1 MKKKMILGLVMLM
14 AMFSLAA
21 CGGGGD
27 VVKTDAG
34 DVTQDELYEAMKD
47 KYGNEF
53 VQQLTF
59 EKILGD
65 KYKVTDEQVDS
76 EFKKYKS
83 QYGDQF
89 DAVLAQSGLTEETFK
104 SQLKYNMLVQKATE
118 ANTDTSDKALKE
130 YYKTWQPDITV
141 SHILVA
147 DEAKAK
153 EVEQKLKDGE
163 KFADLAKEYSTDTA
177 TKNNGG
183 KLAPFGPGKMD
194 PAFEKAAY
202 ALKNKGDIS
211 DPVKTQYGYHIIQMD
226 EPATK
231 TTFDKDKKAVKESYL
246 QSQLTTENMQKTLKK
261 EYKDANVKVEDK
273 DLKDAFK
280 DYDGSA
286 KTEESTDSAK

>member
-21 CGGGGD
+21 CGGGSD

-177 TKNNGG
+177 TKDNGG

-261 EYKDANVKVEDK
+261 EYKDANVEVEDK

-286 KTEESTDSAK
+286 KTEESTDSTK

>member
-21 CGGGGD
+21 CGGGSN

-34 DVTQDELYEAMKD
+34 NVTQDELYEAMKD

-76 EFKKYKS
+76 ELKKYKS

-104 SQLKYNMLVQKATE
+104 SQLKYNLLVQKATE

-153 EVEQKLKDGE
+153 EVEKKLKDGA

-177 TKNNGG
+177 TKENGG
-183 KLAPFGPGKMD
+183 QLAPFGPGKMD

-211 DPVKTQYGYHIIQMD
+211 APVKTQYGYHIIQMD
-226 EPATK
+226 KPATK
-231 TTFDKDKKAVKESYL
+231 TTYDKDKKAVKESYL

-261 EYKDANVKVEDK
+261 EYKDADVKVEDK

-286 KTEESTDSAK
+286 KKEESTDSSK

>member
-1 MKKKMILGLVMLM
+1 MILGLVMLM

-21 CGGGGD
+21 CGGGSD

-177 TKNNGG
+177 TKDNGG

-286 KTEESTDSAK
+286 KTEESTDSTK

>member
-1 MKKKMILGLVMLM
+1 MKKKLILGLVMVM
-14 AMFSLAA
+14 ALFSLAA

-47 KYGNEF
+47 KYGSEF

-59 EKILGD
+59 EKVLGD
-65 KYKVTDEQVDS
+65 KYKVSDEDVDKK
-76 EFKKYKS
+76 FKEYKA

-89 DAVLAQSGLTEETFK
+89 AAVLAQSGLTEKTFK
-104 SQLKYNMLVQKATE
+104 SQLKYNLLIQKATE

-147 DEAKAK
+147 DEKKAK
-153 EVEQKLKDGE
+153 EVEQKLKDGA
-163 KFADLAKEYSTDTA
+163 KFSDLAKEYSTDTA
-177 TKNNGG
+177 TKENGG
-183 KLAPFGPGKMD
+183 QLAAFGPGKMD

-211 DPVKTQYGYHIIQMD
+211 APVKTQYGYHIIQMD

-231 TTFDKDKKAVKESYL
+231 TTFDKDKKAVKASYL
-246 QSQLTTENMQKTLKK
+246 TSQLTNENMQKTLKK
-261 EYKDANVKVEDK
+261 EFKDANVKVEDK

-280 DYDGSA
+280 DF
-286 KTEESTDSAK
+286 DSSSSEKSSK

>member
-27 VVKTDAG
+27 VVKTNAG

-226 EPATK
+226 KPATK

-286 KTEESTDSAK
+286 KTEESTDSSK

>member
-226 EPATK
+226 KPATK

-286 KTEESTDSAK
+286 KTEESTESSK

>member
-21 CGGGGD
+21 CGGGSD

-34 DVTQDELYEAMKD
+34 DVTQDELYGAMKD

-177 TKNNGG
+177 TKDNGG

-261 EYKDANVKVEDK
+261 EYKDANVEVEDK

-286 KTEESTDSAK
+286 KTEESTDSTK

>member
-1 MKKKMILGLVMLM
+1 
-14 AMFSLAA
+14 
-21 CGGGGD
+21 
-27 VVKTDAG
+27 
-34 DVTQDELYEAMKD
+34 
-47 KYGNEF
+47 EF

-65 KYKVTDEQVDS
+65 KYKVTDEQVNS

-104 SQLKYNMLVQKATE
+104 SQLKYNLLVQKATE

-153 EVEQKLKDGE
+153 EVEQKLKDGA

-177 TKNNGG
+177 TKDNGG
-183 KLAPFGPGKMD
+183 ELAPFGPGKMD

-211 DPVKTQYGYHIIQMD
+211 APVKTQYGYHIIQMD
-226 EPATK
+226 KPATK
-231 TTFDKDKKAVKESYL
+231 TTYDKDKKAVKESYL

-286 KTEESTDSAK
+286 KKEESTDSSK

>member
-21 CGGGGD
+21 CGGGSD

-177 TKNNGG
+177 TKDNGG

>member
-83 QYGDQF
+83 QYSDQF

-226 EPATK
+226 KPATK

-286 KTEESTDSAK
+286 KTEESTDSSK

>member
-1 MKKKMILGLVMLM
+1 MILGLVMLM

-21 CGGGGD
+21 CGGGSD

-177 TKNNGG
+177 TKDNGG

>member
-21 CGGGGD
+21 CGSGGD

-104 SQLKYNMLVQKATE
+104 SQLKYNLLVQKATE
-118 ANTDTSDKALKE
+118 ANTDTSDKVLKE

-183 KLAPFGPGKMD
+183 QLAPFGPGKMD

-211 DPVKTQYGYHIIQMD
+211 APVKTQYGYHIIQMD
-226 EPATK
+226 KPATK
-231 TTFDKDKKAVKESYL
+231 TTYDKDKKAVKEAYL

-280 DYDGSA
+280 DFDGSA
-286 KTEESTDSAK
+286 KSEESSETSK

>member
-21 CGGGGD
+21 CGGGSD

-104 SQLKYNMLVQKATE
+104 SQLKYNMLVQKAT
-118 ANTDTSDKALKE
+118 
-130 YYKTWQPDITV
+130 
-141 SHILVA
+141 
-147 DEAKAK
+147 
-153 EVEQKLKDGE
+153 
-163 KFADLAKEYSTDTA
+163 
-177 TKNNGG
+177 
-183 KLAPFGPGKMD
+183 
-194 PAFEKAAY
+194 
-202 ALKNKGDIS
+202 
-211 DPVKTQYGYHIIQMD
+211 
-226 EPATK
+226 
-231 TTFDKDKKAVKESYL
+231 
-246 QSQLTTENMQKTLKK
+246 
-261 EYKDANVKVEDK
+261 
-273 DLKDAFK
+273 
-280 DYDGSA
+280 
-286 KTEESTDSAK
+286 

>member
-226 EPATK
+226 KPATK

-286 KTEESTDSAK
+286 KTEESTDSSK

>member
-1 MKKKMILGLVMLM
+1 MILGLVMLM

-21 CGGGGD
+21 CGGGSD

-89 DAVLAQSGLTEETFK
+89 EAVLAQSGLTEETFK

-177 TKNNGG
+177 TKDNGG

-286 KTEESTDSAK
+286 KTEESTDSTK

>member
-21 CGGGGD
+21 CGGGSD

-89 DAVLAQSGLTEETFK
+89 EAVLAQSGLTEETFK

-177 TKNNGG
+177 TKDNGG

-286 KTEESTDSAK
+286 KTEESTDSTK

>member
-21 CGGGGD
+21 CGGSN

-34 DVTQDELYEAMKD
+34 NVTQDELYEAMKD

-76 EFKKYKS
+76 ELKKYKS

-104 SQLKYNMLVQKATE
+104 SQLKYNLLVQKATE

-153 EVEQKLKDGE
+153 EVEKKLKDGA

-177 TKNNGG
+177 TKENGG
-183 KLAPFGPGKMD
+183 QLAPFGPGKMD

-211 DPVKTQYGYHIIQMD
+211 APVKTQYGYHIIQMD
-226 EPATK
+226 KPATK
-231 TTFDKDKKAVKESYL
+231 TTYDKDKKAVKESYL

-261 EYKDANVKVEDK
+261 EYKDADVKVEDK

-286 KTEESTDSAK
+286 KKEESTDSSK

>member
-226 EPATK
+226 KPATK
-231 TTFDKDKKAVKESYL
+231 TTFDKDKKAVKDSYL

-286 KTEESTDSAK
+286 KTEESTDSSK

>member
-1 MKKKMILGLVMLM
+1 MILGLVMLM

-21 CGGGGD
+21 CGGGSD

-177 TKNNGG
+177 TKDNGG

-261 EYKDANVKVEDK
+261 EYKDANVEVEDK

-286 KTEESTDSAK
+286 KTEESTDSTK

>member
-21 CGGGGD
+21 CGGGSD

-65 KYKVTDEQVDS
+65 KYKVTDEQVNS

-104 SQLKYNMLVQKATE
+104 SQLKYNLLVQKATE

-153 EVEQKLKDGE
+153 EVEQKLKDGA

-177 TKNNGG
+177 TKDNGG
-183 KLAPFGPGKMD
+183 ELAPFGPGKMD

-211 DPVKTQYGYHIIQMD
+211 APVKTQYGYHIIQMD
-226 EPATK
+226 KPATK
-231 TTFDKDKKAVKESYL
+231 TTYDKDKKAVKESYL

-286 KTEESTDSAK
+286 KKEESTDSSK

>member
-1 MKKKMILGLVMLM
+1 MILGLVMLM

-21 CGGGGD
+21 CGGGSN

-34 DVTQDELYEAMKD
+34 NVTQDELYEAMKD

-76 EFKKYKS
+76 ELKKYKS

-104 SQLKYNMLVQKATE
+104 SQLKYNLLVQKATE

-153 EVEQKLKDGE
+153 EVEKKLKDGA

-177 TKNNGG
+177 TKENGG
-183 KLAPFGPGKMD
+183 QLAPFGPGKMD

-211 DPVKTQYGYHIIQMD
+211 APVKTQYGYHIIQMD
-226 EPATK
+226 KPATK
-231 TTFDKDKKAVKESYL
+231 TTYDKDKKAVKESYL

-261 EYKDANVKVEDK
+261 EYKDADVKVEDK

-286 KTEESTDSAK
+286 KKEESTDSSK

>member
-21 CGGGGD
+21 CGGGSD

-104 SQLKYNMLVQKATE
+104 SQLKYNLLVQKATE

-153 EVEQKLKDGE
+153 EVEQKLKDGA

-177 TKNNGG
+177 TKDNGG
-183 KLAPFGPGKMD
+183 ELAPFGPGKMD

-211 DPVKTQYGYHIIQMD
+211 APVKTQYGYHIIQMD
-226 EPATK
+226 KPATK
-231 TTFDKDKKAVKESYL
+231 TTYDKDKKAVKESYL

-286 KTEESTDSAK
+286 KKEESTDSSK

>member
-177 TKNNGG
+177 TKDQGG

-286 KTEESTDSAK
+286 KTEESTDSSK

>member
-21 CGGGGD
+21 CGGGSD

-53 VQQLTF
+53 AQQLTF

-177 TKNNGG
+177 TKDNGG

-286 KTEESTDSAK
+286 KTEESTDSTK

>member
-1 MKKKMILGLVMLM
+1 MKKKLILGLVMMM
-14 AMFSLAA
+14 ALFSLAA
-21 CGGGGD
+21 CGGGN
-27 VVKTDAG
+27 VVKTDSG
-34 DVTQDELYEAMKD
+34 DVTQDELYDAMKD
-47 KYGNEF
+47 KYGSEF

-65 KYKVTDEQVDS
+65 KYKVSDEDVDKK
-76 EFKKYKS
+76 FKEYKS

-89 DAVLAQSGLTEETFK
+89 SAVLAQSGLTEKSFK
-104 SQLKYNMLVQKATE
+104 SQLKYNLLVQKATE
-118 ANTDTSDKALKE
+118 ANADTSDKALKE

-147 DEAKAK
+147 DENKAK
-153 EVEQKLKDGE
+153 EVEQKLKDGA

-177 TKNNGG
+177 TKENGG
-183 KLAPFGPGKMD
+183 QLAPFGSGKMD

-211 DPVKTQYGYHIIQMD
+211 APVKTQYGYHIIQMD
-226 EPATK
+226 KPATK

-246 QSQLTTENMQKTLKK
+246 ASQLTTENMQKTLKK

-280 DYDGSA
+280 DFDGS
-286 KTEESTDSAK
+286 DSKDSSK

>member
-1 MKKKMILGLVMLM
+1 MKKKLILGLVMMM
-14 AMFSLAA
+14 ALFSLAA

-27 VVKTDAG
+27 VVKTDSD
-34 DVTQDELYEAMKD
+34 DVTQDELYDAMKD
-47 KYGNEF
+47 KYGSEF

-65 KYKVTDEQVDS
+65 KYKVSDEDVD
-76 EFKKYKS
+76 KKFNEYKS

-89 DAVLAQSGLTEETFK
+89 SAVLAQSGLTEKSFK
-104 SQLKYNMLVQKATE
+104 SQLKYNLLVQKATE
-118 ANTDTSDKALKE
+118 ANTDTSDKTLKK
-130 YYKTWQPDITV
+130 YYETWQPDITV

-147 DEAKAK
+147 DENKAK
-153 EVEQKLKDGE
+153 EVEQKLKDGA

-177 TKNNGG
+177 TKDNGG
-183 KLAPFGPGKMD
+183 QLAPFGPGKMD

-211 DPVKTQYGYHIIQMD
+211 APVKTQYGYHIIQMD
-226 EPATK
+226 KPATK
-231 TTFDKDKKAVKESYL
+231 TTFEKDKKAVKASYL
-246 QSQLTTENMQKTLKK
+246 ESQLTTENMQKTLKK

-280 DYDGSA
+280 DFDGS
-286 KTEESTDSAK
+286 SSSDSDSSK

>member
-1 MKKKMILGLVMLM
+1 MKKKMILVLVMLM

-21 CGGGGD
+21 CGGGSD

-104 SQLKYNMLVQKATE
+104 SQLKYNLLVQKATE

-153 EVEQKLKDGE
+153 EVEQKLKDGA

-177 TKNNGG
+177 TKDNGG
-183 KLAPFGPGKMD
+183 ELAPFGPGKMD

-211 DPVKTQYGYHIIQMD
+211 APVKTQYGYHIIQMD
-226 EPATK
+226 KPATK
-231 TTFDKDKKAVKESYL
+231 TTYDKDKKAVKESYL

-286 KTEESTDSAK
+286 KKEESTDSSK

>member
-21 CGGGGD
+21 CGGGSD

-177 TKNNGG
+177 TKDNGG

-286 KTEESTDSAK
+286 KTEESTDSTK